1 MKLTAEQ
8 IQDNWEEFCGNIKD
22 YITGERKEK
31 LLEFYQKYEDRIMM
45 MLIKNIYLH
54 FNQNKN
60 HVLPFLISSTRRI

>member
-31 LLEFYQKYEDRIMM
+31 LKF
-45 MLIKNIYLH
+45 
-54 FNQNKN
+54 
-60 HVLPFLISSTRRI
+60 